1 MDSKF
6 YTKYIELKP
15 DEGSPAV
22 FPKTVA
28 AALLEI
34 FKLNPWRWSL
44 LFLANTIGAVLEPF
58 TMWLLGQFADDLS
71 SGSVTAS
78 NALTHPALLSAL
90 LIFLLA
96 FPLFGAVEAVLSNLV
111 VNPKLAQRSR
121 FRAMTYLTHQSME
134 FFHNEMA
141 GRLSAK
147 VFDFGRTSAD
157 LMLNVIT
164 NAWWVTAFFISTV
177 ALASTI
183 HWALVALLAGWAVS
197 TVIISWIFTP
207 ILAERS
213 DRLTESYSTALGR
226 CVDIITNISLTKL
239 FSKPEDE
246 NIGFASLLNQH
257 LENSYSKN
265 KAMTLATSLLDLVNG
280 VFMAGIGAVAVYL
293 WSESVIAVG
302 SVVTMFPLILRLRIQ
317 MVWFFMQASMISENY
332 GTIKN
337 GLEVLNRPVT
347 VLDKPDAA
355 ILPRVKGEI
364 VFKDVKFIYP
374 SGRTIFE
381 NLNLHIP
388 AGQKVGLVGPS
399 GSGKTTLINMLL
411 RSYDIQS
418 GSVTIDGYDIQS
430 VTQNSLRAQIGMVT
444 QEPALLN
451 RSITENLTY
460 GRTDASEEE
469 ILKAT
474 EQAAAHEFILS
485 LRDQYGNTGY
495 ASRVG
500 ERGVKLS
507 GGQRQRV
514 AIARLILKDAPIML
528 LDEATSALDSEIEA
542 AVQSTIY
549 PLMEHRTVI
558 AIAHR
563 LSTVMQMDRLIV
575 MENGLIVEDG
585 THASL
590 LAKGGLYARL
600 WARQSQ
606 GFLPE

>member
-1 MDSKF
+1 
-6 YTKYIELKP
+6 
-15 DEGSPAV
+15 
-22 FPKTVA
+22 
-28 AALLEI
+28 
-34 FKLNPWRWSL
+34 
-44 LFLANTIGAVLEPF
+44 
-58 TMWLLGQFADDLS
+58 
-71 SGSVTAS
+71 
-78 NALTHPALLSAL
+78 
-90 LIFLLA
+90 
-96 FPLFGAVEAVLSNLV
+96 
-111 VNPKLAQRSR
+111 
-121 FRAMTYLTHQSME
+121 
-134 FFHNEMA
+134 
-141 GRLSAK
+141 
-147 VFDFGRTSAD
+147 
-157 LMLNVIT
+157 
-164 NAWWVTAFFISTV
+164 
-177 ALASTI
+177 
-183 HWALVALLAGWAVS
+183 
-197 TVIISWIFTP
+197 
-207 ILAERS
+207 
-213 DRLTESYSTALGR
+213 
-226 CVDIITNISLTKL
+226 
-239 FSKPEDE
+239 
-246 NIGFASLLNQH
+246 
-257 LENSYSKN
+257 
-265 KAMTLATSLLDLVNG
+265 
-280 VFMAGIGAVAVYL
+280 
-293 WSESVIAVG
+293 
-302 SVVTMFPLILRLRIQ
+302 MFPLILRLRIQ

-364 VFKDVKFIYP
+364 VFKDVKFVYP

-474 EQAAAHEFILS
+474 EQAAAHEFILT

-549 PLMEHRTVI
+549 PLMENRTVI